1 MYTDSKEQ
9 LYAMSIIFM
18 LSLCD
23 LIILCRLGLP
33 ILGILAALAVS
44 TPAVICYV
52 WQRIVD

>member
-18 LSLCD
+18 LALCD

-33 ILGILAALAVS
+33 VLGIIAALAVS

-52 WQRIVD
+52 

>member
-9 LYAMSIIFM
+9 LYAMGIIFM
-18 LSLCD
+18 LALCD

-33 ILGILAALAVS
+33 VLGFLATLAVS

>member
-1 MYTDSKEQ
+1 MYTDGKEQ
-9 LYAMSIIFM
+9 LYAMGIIFM
-18 LSLCD
+18 LALCD

-33 ILGILAALAVS
+33 VLGFLAALAVS

>member
-18 LSLCD
+18 LALCD
-23 LIILCRLGLP
+23 LIILCRFGLP
-33 ILGILAALAVS
+33 VLGIIAALAVS